1 MVEAC
6 NDLMELVNWELD
18 QMKGVKSMSKI
29 FIGGIDQGCSVALAT
44 FLRYQGEKPFA
55 GVIGINGF

>member
-1 MVEAC
+1 
-6 NDLMELVNWELD
+6 MELVNWELD
-18 QMKGVKSMSKI
+18 QMKGIKSMSKI